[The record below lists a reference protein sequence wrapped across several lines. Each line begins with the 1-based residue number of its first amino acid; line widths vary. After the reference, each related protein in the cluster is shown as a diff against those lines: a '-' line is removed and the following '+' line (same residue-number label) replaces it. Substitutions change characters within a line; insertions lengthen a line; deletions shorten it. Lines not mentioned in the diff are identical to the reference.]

1 MKVSPDPVA
10 LGPQPKNI
18 QESVED
24 FVLIQSVSGEFG
36 NTYCPEAKI
45 PNHFRM
51 ETTGVRD
58 GNLENS

>member
-1 MKVSPDPVA
+1 MVMLTSQMP
-10 LGPQPKNI
+10 
-18 QESVED
+18 
-24 FVLIQSVSGEFG
+24 VSGEFG